1 MRNRGA
7 SIIIE
12 NNKVALIKRVRDGK
26 TYYVFPGGGIESG
39 ETAEQAAIRETFEEL
54 GVVIKVKRSLGT
66 VMFNG
71 LQVYFLAE
79 IIGGKFGSGQGE
91 EFTHTS
97 MDWGTYKPLWM
108 ELNKLETVDVRPVE
122 IVDELYKLIEGGGV
136 NEENNYSSLD
146 D

>member
-12 NNKVALIKRVRDGK
+12 NNKVALIQRVRDGQ

-54 GVVIKVKRSLGT
+54 GVVINVKRKLGT

-71 LQVYFLAE
+71 LQHYFIAE
-79 IIGGKFGSGQGE
+79 IIDGEFGSGQGE
-91 EFTHTS
+91 EFTKPS
-97 MDWGTYKPLWM
+97 RNRGTYKPLWI
-108 ELNKLETVDVRPVE
+108 EFNKLKTVDVRPVE
-122 IVDELYKLIEGGGV
+122 IVEELYKLIEGGGV
-136 NEENNYSSLD
+136 DEENNYSSLD
-146 D
+146 G

>member
-12 NNKVALIKRVRDGK
+12 SNKVALIQRVRDGK

-39 ETAEQAAIRETFEEL
+39 ETAEQAAIRETYEEL
-54 GVVIKVKRSLGT
+54 GVVINVKRKLGT

-71 LQVYFLAE
+71 LQHYFLAE

-91 EFTHTS
+91 EFTNTS
-97 MDWGTYKPLWM
+97 RNRGTYRALWM
-108 ELNKLETVDVRPVE
+108 ELNKLVTVDVRPVE
-122 IVDELYKLIEGGGV
+122 IVDELYKSIEGGV
-136 NEENNYSSLD
+136 VDEKNEYPSLD

>member
-12 NNKVALIKRVRDGK
+12 NNKVALIKRVRDGQ

-54 GVVIKVKRSLGT
+54 GVVINVKRKLGT

-71 LQVYFLAE
+71 LQHYFLAE
-79 IIGGKFGSGQGE
+79 IIGGKFG
-91 EFTHTS
+91 
-97 MDWGTYKPLWM
+97 
-108 ELNKLETVDVRPVE
+108 
-122 IVDELYKLIEGGGV
+122 
-136 NEENNYSSLD
+136 
-146 D
+146 